1 MNPFSKL
8 FSKTLDV
15 LPGADTEISV
25 DLALTFEDLCMNE
38 TRKLCFAG
46 RPSVSAILAELRKTT
61 RSSYFSKTALKNK
74 WIVVL
79 VNGENIGVVDI
90 HRSYVDSED
99 SISILQP
106 LCGG

>member
-1 MNPFSKL
+1 MNLFSKL
-8 FSKTLDV
+8 FKKNNSIE
-15 LPGADTEISV
+15 PGKETEISV
-25 DLALTFEDLCMNE
+25 DVALTFDDLCLNE
-38 TRKLCFAG
+38 SKQLNFAG
-46 RPSVSAILAELRKTT
+46 RPSVSAILSELQKTT
-61 RSSYFSKTALKNK
+61 KSSYFSKTALKNR

-79 VNGENIGVVDI
+79 VNGETIAVKDI